1 MVATQDV
8 GIYFPERSNPIFR
21 FHFKELGGRPADDWS
36 YYNDVDRFVESKHSR
51 RVACFQVPYP
61 YGDPNYPKNN
71 IIDQEIADIYDHVDM
86 IILLGSE
93 LHASTVDF
101 IRRHDLPKMRWFLC
115 GRLTPPLNNG
125 RTYTFLDWFTTTV
138 HFYKN
143 VRPTTLYQ
151 LNPYEPKPLM
161 FDALLGR
168 RKRHRSRAYDF
179 IHEQGLADKG
189 IVTYINT
196 HDIDFQKTTDN
207 EWIWEQEGLAEQEN
221 VQWTVE
227 PVKYYGHTMSLS
239 QVMPLNIYN
248 QTAYSLV
255 CETNCDNDCVFFTE
269 KTVKPILA
277 RRLFVMVANRYSLA
291 MLRDLGF
298 KTFDTIIDE
307 SYDEIEHYPIR
318 QYAALEQLK
327 WLCKQPQ
334 EQILAKC
341 KDIVDHNYNVMMGR
355 DWYREFSGTLAHV
368 LFD

>member
-1 MVATQDV
+1 
-8 GIYFPERSNPIFR
+8 
-21 FHFKELGGRPADDWS
+21 
-36 YYNDVDRFVESKHSR
+36 VE
-51 RVACFQVPYP
+51 
-61 YGDPNYPKNN
+61 
-71 IIDQEIADIYDHVDM
+71 
-86 IILLGSE
+86 
-93 LHASTVDF
+93 F

-143 VRPTTLYQ
+143 VRPATLYQ

-168 RKRHRSRAYDF
+168 KKLHRSRAYSF
-179 IHEQGLADKG
+179 IHEQGLAEKG

-196 HDIDFQKTTDN
+196 FNIDFQTTTDS
-207 EWIWEQEGLAEQEN
+207 EWLWEEEGLTDREN

-255 CETNCDNDCVFFTE
+255 CETNCDNDSVFFTE

-298 KTFDTIIDE
+298 QTFNTIIDE
-307 SYDEIEHYPIR
+307 SYDEIEHYPTR

-334 EQILAKC
+334 EQILTQC
-341 KDIVDHNYNVMMGR
+341 RDIVDHNYNVMMGR
-355 DWYREFSGTLAHV
+355 DWYREFTGTLGHV

>member
-1 MVATQDV
+1 VAVQDL
-8 GIYFPERSNPIFR
+8 GIYFPESSAGIFR
-21 FHFKELGGRPADDWS
+21 YHLRQLAGRASDHWT
-36 YYNDVDRFVESKHSR
+36 YYHSTDVFNQSAHQR
-51 RVACFQVPYP
+51 RVACFQIPYP
-61 YGDPNYPKNN
+61 YDSN
-71 IIDQEIADIYDHVDM
+71 IDTLIDQVYAHADLVIV
-86 IILLGSE
+86 LGSE
-93 LHASTVDF
+93 LHTITVDF
-101 IRRHDLPKMRWFLC
+101 IRRYDRPKMRWFLC
-115 GRLTPPLNNG
+115 GRLTPPLLHG
-125 RTYTFLDWFTTTV
+125 RTYPFLDWFTTTV

-151 LNPYEPKPLM
+151 LDPYTPKPLM

-168 RKRHRSRAYDF
+168 KKHHRDRAYNF
-179 IHEQGLADKG
+179 IHDQGLANKG

-196 HDIDFQKTTDN
+196 HDIDFQTATDAQ
-207 EWIWEQEGLAEQEN
+207 WLWEQEGLTGHDR

-227 PVKYYGHTMSLS
+227 QVNYYGHSMSLS
-239 QVMPLNIYN
+239 QVVPITIYN

-255 CETNCDNDCVFFTE
+255 CETNCDNDSVFFTE

-298 KTFDTIIDE
+298 RTFNTIIDE
-307 SYDEIEHYPIR
+307 SYDEIEHYPDR

-327 WLCKQPQ
+327 WLCSQPQ

-341 KDIVDHNYNVMMGR
+341 RPIVDHNFNLMMGR
-355 DWYREFSGTLAHV
+355 DWYRHDFGGALTRV